1 MYNPIQFVGAGLNP
15 NARGWIYK
23 PDKGNNV
30 LESDIWLARKLR
42 NKVYTLNGA
51 TKMDSVGSRDKPR
64 ENTSLKNYGCE
75 RDI

>member
-15 NARGWIYK
+15 NARGGAGTYK
-23 PDKGNNV
+23 PDKANNV

-51 TKMDSVGSRDKPR
+51 GTHQNGLGRFKR
-64 ENTSLKNYGCE
+64 
-75 RDI
+75 

>member
-30 LESDIWLARKLR
+30 LESDIWVARKLR

-51 TKMDSVGSRDKPR
+51 GTHQNRLGKFKR
-64 ENTSLKNYGCE
+64 
-75 RDI
+75 